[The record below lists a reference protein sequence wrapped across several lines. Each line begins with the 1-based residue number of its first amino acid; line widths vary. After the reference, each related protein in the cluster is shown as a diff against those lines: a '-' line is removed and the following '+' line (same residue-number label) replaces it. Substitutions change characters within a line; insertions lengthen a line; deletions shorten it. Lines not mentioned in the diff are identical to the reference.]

1 MKFLSVWIGLDMLF
15 SELAYSNLRKPICL
29 LSVISLSV
37 FGYLY
42 ISLSNPKRN
51 GEISAL
57 ESTVLILQQ
66 VYSSVPRPQHIID
79 AQIML
84 IELRESIW
92 YFRIY
97 KVLSFRLLYLIF
109 RILWVQPSIILIL
122 SMRKSYTFSNIL
134 WISDTSAER
143 DDFYCHF
150 SIQFF

>member
-1 MKFLSVWIGLDMLF
+1 MLF

-66 VYSSVPRPQHIID
+66 VYSRVPRPQHIID

-84 IELRESIW
+84 IELRESI
-92 YFRIY
+92 
-97 KVLSFRLLYLIF
+97 
-109 RILWVQPSIILIL
+109 
-122 SMRKSYTFSNIL
+122 
-134 WISDTSAER
+134 
-143 DDFYCHF
+143 
-150 SIQFF
+150 